1 MVSCSHNVASKGKY
15 IAFVSTTVETSTP
28 EMELSPGL
36 AILGPVL
43 EKFVSVADVHR
54 PKEDGTTDQCYIS
67 TGFDAT
73 SHFETTIDDVLAL
86 YTRIT
91 GETLD
96 VTSPIVGD
104 LEQS

>member
-1 MVSCSHNVASKGKY
+1 MLCSHNVASKGKY
-15 IAFVSTTVETSTP
+15 IAFVSTAVETSTP

-43 EKFVSVADVHR
+43 EKFVSVADVQR
-54 PKEDGTTDQCYIS
+54 PKEDGTADNCFIS
-67 TGFDAT
+67 TGYDAT

-86 YTRIT
+86 YTRVT
-91 GETLD
+91 GEELD
-96 VTSPIVGD
+96 VTSPVVEG